1 LTIWHKVGQ
10 NVTLNIRNIDRQ
22 IMKIVVF
29 SLSILVLF
37 ITLSSLTPAYSIPT
51 VTIETSQETYHYC
64 DKLSITVNVSEI
76 TGDVATIY
84 IINPEEGKSILLS
97 PPISAET
104 TELPARFAFGATIW
118 DPGTYTL
125 EIEYSETA
133 SSVQFSIDDNEE
145 ICLPY
150 WIKDVAYMWISEP
163 TVTDKDFA
171 RALGFLIEQE
181 IIKIPYTSTGDET
194 VTKIPDWVK
203 TNAEWWITDQISDTE
218 FTLSLQY
225 LIEKG
230 IILVNTSAV

>member
-1 LTIWHKVGQ
+1 MTIWYKVGQ

-37 ITLSSLTPAYSIPT
+37 ITLSSLTPAYSVPV

-104 TELPARFAFGATIW
+104 TELPSRFAFDATIW

>member
-1 LTIWHKVGQ
+1 
-10 NVTLNIRNIDRQ
+10 
-22 IMKIVVF
+22 MKIVVF

-104 TELPARFAFGATIW
+104 TELPSRFAFDATIW
-118 DPGTYTL
+118 DPGMYTL
-125 EIEYSETA
+125 EVEYSGTS

-171 RALGFLIEQE
+171 RALE
-181 IIKIPYTSTGDET
+181 
-194 VTKIPDWVK
+194 
-203 TNAEWWITDQISDTE
+203 
-218 FTLSLQY
+218 Y

-230 IILVNTSAV
+230 IISIPYTEPGTETVSSIPEWVKNNAEWWIEGKISDTEFALALQYLVKAGIITVNLSNV

>member
-1 LTIWHKVGQ
+1 
-10 NVTLNIRNIDRQ
+10 
-22 IMKIVVF
+22 MKIVVF

-64 DKLSITVNVSEI
+64 DKLSITINVSEI

-104 TELPARFAFGATIW
+104 TEFPSNFPFDSAIW
-118 DPGTYTL
+118 APGMYTL
-125 EIEYSETA
+125 EIEYSGTN
-133 SSVQFSIDDNEE
+133 SSTQFFIDDNED
-145 ICLPY
+145 ICLPF

-171 RALGFLIEQE
+171 RALGYLIEHE
-181 IIKIPYTSTGDET
+181 IIKVPYTSTGDET
-194 VTKIPDWVK
+194 ISKIPDWVK
-203 TNAEWWITDQISDTE
+203 KNTEWWVTGQISDTE

>member
-1 LTIWHKVGQ
+1 
-10 NVTLNIRNIDRQ
+10 
-22 IMKIVVF
+22 MKIVVF

-104 TELPARFAFGATIW
+104 TELPSRFAFDATIW

-203 TNAEWWITDQISDTE
+203 TNAEWWIADQISDTE

-230 IILVNTSAV
+230 IILVNTSVV

>member
-1 LTIWHKVGQ
+1 MTIWHKVGQ
-10 NVTLNIRNIDRQ
+10 NVTLNIRNIGRQ

-37 ITLSSLTPAYSIPT
+37 ITLSSLAPAYSIPT

-64 DKLSITVNVSEI
+64 DKLSITINVSEI

-104 TELPARFAFGATIW
+104 TELPSRFAFDATIW
-118 DPGTYTL
+118 EPGTYTL
-125 EIEYSETA
+125 EIEYSGTT

-194 VTKIPDWVK
+194 ITKIPDWVK
-203 TNAEWWITDQISDTE
+203 TNAEWWVAGQISDTE

-225 LIEKG
+225 LIENG